1 MVFSNIS
8 YNDLLNSINSKSE
21 QDFIIICNLPLVLK
35 RYFECNI
42 MANKAASKEA
52 SPKKSSP
59 KKNQKK
65 ESPVKEKRPTPAAFT
80 KKFKLSKDLSAIIG
94 MKEASRSEIVKELWA
109 YLKKNNLQ
117 DPEAKQWFTP
127 DKKMAKVFGNEKIKG
142 FAMTKFINFISKV
155 NF

>member
-1 MVFSNIS
+1 MGV
-8 YNDLLNSINSKSE
+8 
-21 QDFIIICNLPLVLK
+21 ICNLTFVLK
-35 RYFECNI
+35 RYFKI
-42 MANKAASKEA
+42 KTMAKKTASKEA

-59 KKNQKK
+59 KSPKKPSPKKNQKT

-94 MKEASRSEIVKELWA
+94 LKEASRSEIVKELWA

-142 FAMTKFINFISKV
+142 FAMTKFINSHLSEV
-155 NF
+155 SA

>member
-1 MVFSNIS
+1 MGIT
-8 YNDLLNSINSKSE
+8 
-21 QDFIIICNLPLVLK
+21 CNLTFQLK
-35 RYFECNI
+35 IYIKFKT
-42 MANKAASKEA
+42 MAKKAASPKKT

-59 KKNQKK
+59 KKNQKT
-65 ESPVKEKRPTPAAFT
+65 ESPVKEKRQTPAAFT

-142 FAMTKFINFISKV
+142 FAMTKFINSHLSEV
-155 NF
+155 SA

>member
-1 MVFSNIS
+1 
-8 YNDLLNSINSKSE
+8 
-21 QDFIIICNLPLVLK
+21 
-35 RYFECNI
+35 
-42 MANKAASKEA
+42 MAKKAAAKMAKKASSKEA
-52 SPKKSSP
+52 TPKKSSP
-59 KKNQKK
+59 KKNQKT

-109 YLKKNNLQ
+109 YLRKNNLQ

-142 FAMTKFINFISKV
+142 FAMTKFINSHLSEV
-155 NF
+155 SA

>member
-1 MVFSNIS
+1 MG
-8 YNDLLNSINSKSE
+8 
-21 QDFIIICNLPLVLK
+21 IIICDRTSVLN
-35 RYFECNI
+35 RYFRIKI
-42 MANKAASKEA
+42 MAKKAASKEA
-52 SPKKSSP
+52 SPKKASPKSPKKSPP
-59 KKNQKK
+59 KKNQKTD
-65 ESPVKEKRPTPAAFT
+65 SPVKEKRPTPAAFT

-142 FAMTKFINFISKV
+142 FAMTKFINSHLSEV
-155 NF
+155 SA

>member
-1 MVFSNIS
+1 MG
-8 YNDLLNSINSKSE
+8 
-21 QDFIIICNLPLVLK
+21 IICNITFVLK
-35 RYFECNI
+35 TYFKFKI
-42 MANKAASKEA
+42 MAKEA
-52 SPKKSSP
+52 TPKKSAPKSPKKPSP
-59 KKNQKK
+59 KKNQKT

-94 MKEASRSEIVKELWA
+94 LKEASRSEIVKELWA

-142 FAMTKFINFISKV
+142 FAMTKFINSHLSEV
-155 NF
+155 SA

>member
-1 MVFSNIS
+1 MGIT
-8 YNDLLNSINSKSE
+8 
-21 QDFIIICNLPLVLK
+21 CNLT
-35 RYFECNI
+35 FELNI
-42 MANKAASKEA
+42 NIKVKTMAKEAASKEESSKKS

-59 KKNQKK
+59 KKNQKT

-142 FAMTKFINFISKV
+142 FAMTKFINSHLSEV
-155 NF
+155 SA

>member
-1 MVFSNIS
+1 MGIT
-8 YNDLLNSINSKSE
+8 
-21 QDFIIICNLPLVLK
+21 CNLIFGLK
-35 RYFECNI
+35 IYIKFKT
-42 MANKAASKEA
+42 MAKKAASKEV
-52 SPKKSSP
+52 SPKKSSAKKSSP
-59 KKNQKK
+59 KKNQKT

-142 FAMTKFINFISKV
+142 FAMTKFINSHLSEV
-155 NF
+155 SA

>member
-1 MVFSNIS
+1 MGIT
-8 YNDLLNSINSKSE
+8 
-21 QDFIIICNLPLVLK
+21 CNLTFELK
-35 RYFECNI
+35 INI
-42 MANKAASKEA
+42 KLKTMAKKAASKEASPKKA

-94 MKEASRSEIVKELWA
+94 MKEASRSEIVKELWV

-127 DKKMAKVFGNEKIKG
+127 DKKLAKVFGSEKIKG
-142 FAMTKFINFISKV
+142 FAMTKFINSHLSEV
-155 NF
+155 SA

>member
-1 MVFSNIS
+1 MGIT
-8 YNDLLNSINSKSE
+8 
-21 QDFIIICNLPLVLK
+21 CNLT
-35 RYFECNI
+35 FEQKI
-42 MANKAASKEA
+42 YIKSKTMAKKEA

-59 KKNQKK
+59 KKSSPKKNQKT

-127 DKKMAKVFGNEKIKG
+127 DKKMAKVFGSEKMKG
-142 FAMTKFINFISKV
+142 FAMTKFINSHLSEV
-155 NF
+155 SA